1 MYEYHLLIGE
11 ENDLNK
17 FLNLLKCSNKIK
29 RETKILNLSL
39 SYDFK
44 TKLDMKKFLYKY
56 LQIHLYNKSL

>member
-1 MYEYHLLIGE
+1 M
-11 ENDLNK
+11 NNQQT
-17 FLNLLKCSNKIK
+17 KIK

-56 LQIHLYNKSL
+56 NCKDIIKKIIDINDNEKKNYSFYNKK